1 MSIKKRCLI
10 AVCTLSMM
18 SAASVVTADVIVT
31 GGDPDSIYFNDRA
44 VGGAYMT
51 RDGVGVG
58 VNAWDA
64 NPAERQ
70 FDQGRYGNGFSGD
83 YSHQMGGD
91 AIGGRGAGG
100 GRR

>member
-1 MSIKKRCLI
+1 MSLKKRYLI
-10 AVCTLSMM
+10 AVCTLSLMNVT
-18 SAASVVTADVIVT
+18 SVVTADVIVT
-31 GGDPDSIYFNDRA
+31 GGESDSIYFNDRA

-51 RDGVGVG
+51 RDGVGTG

-64 NPAERQ
+64 NPAARQ
-70 FDQGRYGNGFSGD
+70 LDQGRYDSGFSD
-83 YSHQMGGD
+83 NYSRQMGGD